1 MWVFAIL
8 AGLAALIIF
17 ALSMP
22 LDLKLH
28 IDVYGRPRFRVTL
41 AWPFGL
47 VRKEIAKKGKKP
59 EVREKTVEGK
69 RKPREKRPGARIIL
83 EILRARG
90 LLRQIKILLK
100 DILRIPKIKNL
111 EADLKVGLG
120 DPADTGLLFALIGPT
135 TSFLGASFPK
145 EMKVQPSFSDEAILE
160 GSLYGALRLRP
171 IQIIPPV
178 LRFIF
183 SLPTLRVAKILVV
196 TKWSRKK

>member
-1 MWVFAIL
+1 MWITATP
-8 AGLAALIIF
+8 AGLAVLIIF

-28 IDVYGRPRFRVTL
+28 LDEYGRPRSGMTL
-41 AWPFGL
+41 AWLFDL
-47 VRKEIAKKGKKP
+47 VTKEIAKKEKKP
-59 EVREKTVEGK
+59 EDKKKVLKRK

-100 DILRIPKIKNL
+100 DILRLPRIRDL
-111 EADLKVGLG
+111 EADLKIGLG

-135 TSFLGASFPK
+135 TSFLGSSFPN
-145 EMKVQPSFSDEAILE
+145 EIKVQPSFADEAILE

-171 IQIIPPV
+171 IQIITPL

-196 TKWSRKK
+196 TKWRSK